1 MRSQKTH
8 WKATQNVSGGSKSKV
23 PRVSTPVRTKVQR
36 YEAMSKQGEIG
47 KTLRKVKKLRDK
59 PGEGAQCSIKK
70 FLQRVENVEEI
81 KSKVKMGSPISKG
94 PHGPLSHGATA
105 RSESAK
111 TTSRLTA
118 EPSVGEGGKKAGG
131 RLRDRTRSGG
141 TLGRWLLLGKKS
153 RPPAPQDTGRDSEKE
168 GSLESRGGNLEKK

>member
-1 MRSQKTH
+1 MDGTH
-8 WKATQNVSGGSKSKV
+8 NVSGGPKSKV

-70 FLQRVENVEEI
+70 YLQRVEKLEET

-94 PHGPLSHGATA
+94 PNGPLSHGATA
-105 RSESAK
+105 RSELAK
-111 TTSRLTA
+111 TPSRLTT
-118 EPSVGEGGKKAGG
+118 EPSVREGGKKAGG
-131 RLRDRTRSGG
+131 MLRART
-141 TLGRWLLLGKKS
+141 
-153 RPPAPQDTGRDSEKE
+153 
-168 GSLESRGGNLEKK
+168 GS